1 MLISSTALQKQKTT
15 YQKLS
20 GVDISDLCVGF
31 LPAFRDLRTD
41 ETHLSIT
48 AEGEVSP
55 IHLIES
61 LPIDWVT
68 EWDDKGRAVTLS
80 PTIIAGFF
88 RGEQFFTL
96 QELENII
103 WDA

>member
-1 MLISSTALQKQKTT
+1 MLISSTALQEQKST

-31 LPAFRDLRTD
+31 LPAFRDLTTH
-41 ETHLSIT
+41 ETHLSMT
-48 AEGEVSP
+48 PEGQVSP

-61 LPIDWVT
+61 LPIDWVD
-68 EWDDKGRAVTLS
+68 EWDDKGRAVTLRS
-80 PTIIAGFF
+80 TIIAGFF
-88 RGEQFFTL
+88 RGERFYTL
-96 QELENII
+96 RELENKL

>member
-1 MLISSTALQKQKTT
+1 MLITSTALQKQKNT

-20 GVDISDLCVGF
+20 DVDISDLCVGF
-31 LPAFRDLRTD
+31 LPAFRDASTG
-41 ETHLSIT
+41 ETHFSVT
-48 AEGEVSP
+48 PEGALSP

-61 LPIDWVT
+61 LPIDWVS
-68 EWDDKGRAVTLS
+68 EWDDEGRAVALR

-88 RGEQFFTL
+88 RGERFFTL
-96 QELENII
+96 DELENKS

>member
-1 MLISSTALQKQKTT
+1 MLISSTALQKQKKT

-20 GVDISDLCVGF
+20 GVDISHLCVGF
-31 LPAFRDLRTD
+31 LPAFRNLSTD

-48 AEGEVSP
+48 PEGEVSP

-61 LPIDWVT
+61 LPIDWVS
-68 EWDDKGRAVTLS
+68 EWDDEGRAVSLL

-88 RGEQFFTL
+88 RGEQFYTL
-96 QELENII
+96 RELENKI